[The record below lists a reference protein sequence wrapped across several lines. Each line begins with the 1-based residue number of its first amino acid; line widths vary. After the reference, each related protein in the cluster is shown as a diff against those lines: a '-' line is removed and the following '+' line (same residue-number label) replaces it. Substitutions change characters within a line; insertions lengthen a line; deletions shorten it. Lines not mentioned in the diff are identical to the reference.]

1 MAKAMKVSDEVTN
14 ALRDETPLPNS
25 KLEALRDFTLTLVR
39 TRGHASDAEVTRFL
53 EAGYTH
59 RNILEVVLGLAQ
71 KVLSNYVNHLA
82 QTPVD
87 EQWEKFAWSKAV
99 E

>member
-1 MAKAMKVSDEVTN
+1 M
-14 ALRDETPLPNS
+14 RDETPLPNR

-39 TRGHASDAEVTRFL
+39 TRGHASDAAVTGFL

-87 EQWEKFAWSKAV
+87 EQWEKFAWSKVA